1 MSLGSPSHEGSVT
14 SPRSPASG
22 YGDHQSLMSSPQSGP
37 VHYEMPTAH
46 NNHPEQMDF
55 NESAQ
60 PQAAAQAPSHFDT
73 PNAFDQFDS
82 TNTIDVNELLSKV
95 N

>member
-1 MSLGSPSHEGSVT
+1 
-14 SPRSPASG
+14 
-22 YGDHQSLMSSPQSGP
+22 
-37 VHYEMPTAH
+37 
-46 NNHPEQMDF
+46 MDF

-82 TNTIDVNELLSKV
+82 TNTIALVQLQTNPVTQRPSDRAREIGGFCGSANRARLLHLLRRL
-95 N
+95 